1 MRGLLPL
8 SVACL
13 LVIACGGGT
22 PEPKSEDEAPAAAS
36 ASKDKDTG
44 DTKDSKDKDSNKD
57 SDSNATASA
66 SPPAKSDPQ
75 PASTPPATTDSKS
88 GDLAMPKDDVWSAPH
103 QMPPKDVLKTMR
115 PLQNSVHACF
125 KAGYKR
131 DPSASG
137 DVKVKFVIAN
147 EGAVKAVKDDGSTMT
162 DGDVTKCV
170 GDLVQKQ
177 KFPKEKSP
185 GDAWGS
191 YSANFAR

>member
-8 SVACL
+8 SVACS

-44 DTKDSKDKDSNKD
+44 DSKDSKD
-57 SDSNATASA
+57 SDSNASASA
-66 SPPAKSDPQ
+66 SSPAKSDSP
-75 PASTPPATTDSKS
+75 PADTPPATTDSKS

-131 DPSASG
+131 DSSASG
-137 DVKVKFVIAN
+137 DVKVKFVVSN
-147 EGAVKAVKDDGSTMT
+147 DGAVKAVKDDGSTMT

-170 GDLVQKQ
+170 SDVVQKQ
-177 KFPKEKSP
+177 KFPKQKSP
-185 GDAWGS
+185 GDAWAT
-191 YSANFAR
+191 YNANFAR